1 MTLFQIQ
8 SEQEEKKEK
17 KRKVEFRSRR
27 GQLSKYCKRAHKI
40 LGRHVESPFWMPDFG
55 PVLRQADIPINTGAY
70 ASAVLLTMGI
80 GLVASVVG
88 LLVIGSIIG
97 LPVIVVLSPV
107 SIPIVFIAFYMYPT
121 YRASGRKANID
132 ENLPFAV
139 ASMATLAGSGA
150 NTLDMFRTIA
160 HGNRYGEMSREAL
173 KIVSDVENLGYTIRS
188 AMERA
193 IERTPSANLR
203 ALLYNM
209 ISTMISGGDLKS
221 LLLQQAEK
229 VIDETKRRQEE
240 ALDALGMVSEAYSVI
255 LILGPVLA
263 LIMSVIMTMLL
274 PSMATMMK
282 LLQYGLLMLIPI
294 GYAVFAIMTSAI
306 KPNL

>member
-1 MTLFQIQ
+1 MQ
-8 SEQEEKKEK
+8 SEERGEKAKKKEI
-17 KRKVEFRSRR
+17 EFRSKR
-27 GQLSKYCKRAHKI
+27 GLLSRYCKRAHK
-40 LGRHVESPFWMPDFG
+40 LVGRYVESPSWMPDFG

-70 ASAVLLTMGI
+70 VSAVLLTMAI
-80 GLVASVVG
+80 ALVASLAGLIVVG
-88 LLVIGSIIG
+88 FIIG
-97 LPVIVVLSPV
+97 VPIIAILSSI
-107 SIPIVFIAFYMYPT
+107 SIPIVFAAFYMYPT
-121 YRASGRKANID
+121 YRASSRKVNID

-203 ALLYNM
+203 ALLYKM

-229 VIDETKRRQEE
+229 VIDDTKRKQEE
-240 ALDALGMVSEAYSVI
+240 ALDALGMVSEAYTVI

-263 LIMSVIMTMLL
+263 LIMSVIMMMLL